1 MIARTDLSFLLQL
14 SNIHTYGITASQSLI
29 VSRVREV
36 NRVSAIGVFLCL
48 LVYPATM
55 HMNSQFPQTWLTHSS
70 REINQITGGSD
81 PLCGLNFENC
91 ESEPYIDDVILRMP
105 LYCKFLMIIVPG

>member
-1 MIARTDLSFLLQL
+1 MIARTDLNFLLQL
-14 SNIHTYGITASQSLI
+14 SNNHTYGITASQSLI
-29 VSRVREV
+29 ISRVPEV

-91 ESEPYIDDVILRMP
+91 ESEYESE
-105 LYCKFLMIIVPG
+105 